1 MGTESVKSSTASTT
15 NTTRTTPHDDSRIVD
30 TQAPAGGAATEKL
43 ASTSKGVTVSTKPGD
58 SVADVRNRAF
68 TRMAQDAGLTPKA
81 TQGFVT
87 RAGTLD
93 GGTLNAPAA
102 NDSAEAKPLSPT
114 QAQQAITRG
123 EVTVAPTQAQA
134 GLLKLIQAHDDTPT
148 MCVVP
153 SGAAIGTQ
161 ITAGNRLPAEPGRTG
176 VTPEVA
182 QSILKN
188 VSEGKPPFKPE
199 LGTVGGVSWFTT
211 QGNPYVGTAA
221 DKNVTVPVEISNTSG
236 KPPVQFGEKQLL
248 EIYNRQMTGAM
259 QTAEQQVRADKG
271 KLNGEPLS
279 NTNMR
284 QVTRSASAIAERQM
298 WTEVGNTVRASE
310 SGIGKVTL
318 SNSVFSRSGDGE
330 FTLTSRAENVKLA
343 KGGAAQLVETIK
355 TRATPAEPGVLEAAE
370 ALATREKWVGRVQG
384 AFRVGGRVLIVVG
397 AAADGYRIYTA
408 TDKVKTSVEVAGG
421 WAGAAAMGGTFAAW
435 YTPADVA
442 GPWAWVGHGVGTLVA
457 GGVGYFVGSNVAR
470 EAYELTVEGK
480 PFEVELR

>member
-1 MGTESVKSSTASTT
+1 MGTESVNSSTPPATGSA
-15 NTTRTTPHDDSRIVD
+15 RTTPHDDARIVEAR
-30 TQAPAGGAATEKL
+30 APGGSAATEKL
-43 ASTSKGVTVSTKPGD
+43 ASTSNGVTVTTRPGD
-58 SVADVRNRAF
+58 SVADVRTRAF
-68 TRMAQDAGLTPKA
+68 TRMAQEAGLTPKA
-81 TQGFVT
+81 TQEFVA
-87 RAGTLD
+87 RAATLD
-93 GGTLNAPAA
+93 AGTLNAPAA
-102 NDSAEAKPLSPT
+102 KDTDEAMPLSAT

-123 EVTVAPTQAQA
+123 QVTVAPTQAQA

-161 ITAGNRLPAEPGRTG
+161 ITAGNRLPGEPGRTG

-182 QSILKN
+182 ASILKN
-188 VSEGKPPFKPE
+188 VAEGKPPFKPE

-211 QGNPYVGTAA
+211 QGNPYVGVAA
-221 DKNVTVPVEISNTSG
+221 DKNVTVPVEIGNTSG
-236 KPPVQFGEKQLL
+236 KPVLQFGEKQLL

-259 QTAEQQVRADKG
+259 QAAEQAVRADKG

-279 NTNMR
+279 NTNLR
-284 QVTRSASAIAERQM
+284 QVTRYASAIAERQM
-298 WTEVGNTVRASE
+298 WAEVGNTVRASE
-310 SGIGKVTL
+310 SGVGKVTL

-343 KGGAAQLVETIK
+343 KGGAAQLVEAIK
-355 TRATPAEPGVLEAAE
+355 AQATPAEPGVLEAAE
-370 ALATREKWVGRVQG
+370 KLAAREKWVGRVQG

-408 TDKVKTSVEVAGG
+408 TDKLKASVEVAGG
-421 WAGAAAMGGTFAAW
+421 WAGAAAASGAFAAW

-457 GGVGYFVGSNVAR
+457 GGVGYFAGSNLAR
-470 EAYELTVEGK
+470 EVYELTVEGK
-480 PFEVELR
+480 PLEIGMQ